1 MVTRA
6 IGRNTRAGRVCDGS
20 QRIFFGEPL
29 RSSLGAPARDGKER
43 LIRRKFKPFW
53 TTTRIIVSTIVVLVA
68 VSGIAAGIYFDPA
81 RASTPS
87 CANGA
92 VNYASCDSCGSL
104 ATYNTSRQACF
115 CTNRGTNPPSCNKF
129 CANNAINPPSC
140 DLCPDNRT
148 DVFCPG
154 QAPEGVYAETPAISW
169 MHRLS
174 P

>member
-53 TTTRIIVSTIVVLVA
+53 TTTRILVSTIVVLVA
-68 VSGIAAGIYFDPA
+68 ISGIAAGIYFDPA

-115 CTNRGTNPPSCNKF
+115 CINRGTNPPSCNHF

-154 QAPEGVYAETPAISW
+154 QAPEVIYAETPASSW
-169 MHRLS
+169 MLRLS
-174 P
+174 T